1 MNTDWLY
8 QSKFGLFVHWTT
20 FTLYK
25 DDKEVMTADF
35 NKRLSLYKEAVDNF
49 PVKEFAKRINSFGA
63 RFVIFVTSHA
73 DMVLPFP
80 LKELDEII
88 PNCTC
93 KRDLVRELIDEL
105 KKYNIKLLLY
115 FNGDGFNNPEWQKV
129 SKWYDNPKQHAEY
142 CYKITKAIS
151 DRYKDDIAGWW
162 IDGCYLIDYNNRC
175 GERYDFKKYK
185 ECLTSGNKDAIVAFN
200 INGAEPWTFKLENIS
215 DYQAGEL
222 YCLDDRLPNGRFSGE
237 GGSQWFSC
245 CLMDDLWVHDKPGEI
260 KSKYDD
266 KEVIEYL
273 RKVFDNGG
281 VFAYNCALYKD
292 GSFPDCE
299 IKQLANI
306 KKEFLL

>member
-1 MNTDWLY
+1 MKTDWFY

-25 DDKEVMTADF
+25 DDKAVMTADF
-35 NKRLSLYKEAVDNF
+35 NKRISLYKEAVDNF
-49 PVKEFAKRINSFGA
+49 PVKKFAKQVNSFGA

-115 FNGDGFNNPEWQKV
+115 FNGDGFNSPEWQKV
-129 SKWYDNPKQHAEY
+129 SKWYDDPKQHAEY

-162 IDGCYLIDYNNRC
+162 IDNEKIYQTVDGTRTGQIKTQLNSTGTAKADGFDYSII
-175 GERYDFKKYK
+175 
-185 ECLTSGNKDAIVAFN
+185 TDAINAAMASIGGVLMSN
-200 INGAEPWTFKLENIS
+200 GLINGYSIAAIAA
-215 DYQAGEL
+215 QAASAQSTANQALTKANSVESSFRGHTHSIG
-222 YCLDDRLPNGRFSGE
+222 YSTASVGVGCTVDGKSGITDPFTRVTRVNAQT
-237 GGSQWFSC
+237 GG
-245 CLMDDLWVHDKPGEI
+245 PG
-260 KSKYDD
+260 
-266 KEVIEYL
+266 
-273 RKVFDNGG
+273 
-281 VFAYNCALYKD
+281 
-292 GSFPDCE
+292 
-299 IKQLANI
+299 
-306 KKEFLL
+306 

>member
-93 KRDLVRELIDEL
+93 TRDLIRELIDEL
-105 KKYNIKLLLY
+105 KKYNMLVVLV
-115 FNGDGFNNPEWQKV
+115 V
-129 SKWYDNPKQHAEY
+129 SKDLRS
-142 CYKITKAIS
+142 IS
-151 DRYKDDIAGWW
+151 
-162 IDGCYLIDYNNRC
+162 
-175 GERYDFKKYK
+175 
-185 ECLTSGNKDAIVAFN
+185 
-200 INGAEPWTFKLENIS
+200 
-215 DYQAGEL
+215 
-222 YCLDDRLPNGRFSGE
+222 
-237 GGSQWFSC
+237 
-245 CLMDDLWVHDKPGEI
+245 
-260 KSKYDD
+260 
-266 KEVIEYL
+266 
-273 RKVFDNGG
+273 
-281 VFAYNCALYKD
+281 
-292 GSFPDCE
+292 
-299 IKQLANI
+299 
-306 KKEFLL
+306 